1 MPRKYCDCESILNT
15 QSGLNTTL
23 LFLSDCPCFYFS
35 SAKPPMIF
43 QHTVKQTGDIKF
55 IQKSDT
61 KKEQAKQKQK
71 LKEFQFKVMTYFQE
85 EDAQKSEY

>member
-1 MPRKYCDCESILNT
+1 
-15 QSGLNTTL
+15 
-23 LFLSDCPCFYFS
+23 
-35 SAKPPMIF
+35 MIF

>member
-1 MPRKYCDCESILNT
+1 MYIIIYVQIL
-15 QSGLNTTL
+15 
-23 LFLSDCPCFYFS
+23 DS

-43 QHTVKQTGDIKF
+43 QHTMKQAGEIN
-55 IQKSDT
+55 IMQKADTKT

-85 EDAQKSEY
+85 QQEKEAQQNSEYSGDNQLFVALV